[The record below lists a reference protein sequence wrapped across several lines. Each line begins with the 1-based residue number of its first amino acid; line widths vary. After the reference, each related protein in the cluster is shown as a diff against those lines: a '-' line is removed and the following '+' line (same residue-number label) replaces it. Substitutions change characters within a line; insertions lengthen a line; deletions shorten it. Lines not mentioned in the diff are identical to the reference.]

1 MARKSALPPSTPV
14 HDHHGLCL
22 ALGGDSDSF
31 TGDLLRLIAK
41 ADPVNRTRLM
51 LAFPGEVVAWEHWVA
66 KAPAI
71 TAGEIVSLAE
81 AAEALVLNGHRREN
95 QLSHHESPAESDICP
110 GGLPHQKGSAPAYC
124 DDCQQ

>member
-1 MARKSALPPSTPV
+1 MGRRRSALPPNTPV

-22 ALGGDSDSF
+22 ALGGDTDSF
-31 TGDLLRLIAK
+31 TGDLLRLVAK

-71 TAGEIVSLAE
+71 TAGEIVRLAE
-81 AAEALVLNGHRREN
+81 AAEALLFKGDQTAAWLLTSPEVPEIPDVIREVSREMGLERRE
-95 QLSHHESPAESDICP
+95 D
-110 GGLPHQKGSAPAYC
+110 
-124 DDCQQ
+124 